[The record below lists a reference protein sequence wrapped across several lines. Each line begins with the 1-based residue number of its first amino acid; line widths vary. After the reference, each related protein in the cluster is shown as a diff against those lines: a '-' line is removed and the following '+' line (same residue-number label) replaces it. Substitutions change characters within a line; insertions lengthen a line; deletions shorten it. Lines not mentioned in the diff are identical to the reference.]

1 MRALWLRVL
10 LLAVFFNTAI
20 GVPLH
25 AATHLHAG
33 AGHDH
38 RQGLGH
44 AHGASNCEE
53 HAGSSAH
60 AHGPDA
66 AHGGAHEA
74 GHEAVDPA
82 PHGAHGSCTW
92 CSSHAQLATALL
104 APAGFALPAAASATV
119 RSPMA
124 AQAAPAQAPRWRY
137 AARAPPPVH

>member
-1 MRALWLRVL
+1 MRALWIRVL

-33 AGHDH
+33 AGHEH
-38 RQGLGH
+38 VQGLGP
-44 AHGASNCEE
+44 AHGASICDE
-53 HAGSSAH
+53 HSASSAH
-60 AHGPDA
+60 AHGHD
-66 AHGGAHEA
+66 A
-74 GHEAVDPA
+74 GHEGTHDTRHSADEPA

-104 APAGFALPAAASATV
+104 APAGLALPAAAQPRLHLS
-119 RSPMA
+119 
-124 AQAAPAQAPRWRY
+124 APAEAGPAEPQRWRY